1 MALLDELATAAASGA
16 PARVLELAVGTGRLA
31 IALAA
36 RHRVTGLD
44 VSTAMLARLAAAD
57 PAGTVTTVRGDMANA
72 ADYPPGPFDLVL
84 VADNSLFMLAE
95 PGEQA
100 ACFEAVASVLA
111 PGGAFVVEAFVPRE
125 PPPAG
130 SEVSV
135 RSMAVDRLVLS
146 VSSADAQTQQ
156 VDGQFVE
163 LTDGQ
168 PVRLRPWRIRYST
181 PAQLDAMAANAGLR
195 CAARYEDAAR
205 TPFGDDSGR
214 HVTMYDVAS
223 GRRPDT

>member
-1 MALLDELATAAASGA
+1 
-16 PARVLELAVGTGRLA
+16 
-31 IALAA
+31 
-36 RHRVTGLD
+36 
-44 VSTAMLARLAAAD
+44 
-57 PAGTVTTVRGDMANA
+57 
-72 ADYPPGPFDLVL
+72 
-84 VADNSLFMLAE
+84 
-95 PGEQA
+95 
-100 ACFEAVASVLA
+100 
-111 PGGAFVVEAFVPRE
+111 
-125 PPPAG
+125 
-130 SEVSV
+130 
-135 RSMAVDRLVLS
+135 MAVDRLVLS

-195 CAARYEDAAR
+195 CAARYEDADR